1 MQRKM
6 ESLTYI
12 VESHLVV
19 IVKEA
24 SLSETELVLPVCL
37 FFAIGFLL
45 LSAISHVN

>member
-19 IVKEA
+19 IVREA
-24 SLSETELVLPVCL
+24 SLSETELVFPACL
-37 FFAIGFLL
+37 LFAMGFLF